1 MAFNGGQQFHGSAH
15 GSGYHPY
22 NVGATHSAGPSIGQV
37 AGPSLTQPAANP
49 FQIPG
54 ATPLAPPSMNVPFPT
69 EGPFS
74 RHGSAE
80 QSGARSSFFFDWD
93 EPLTPKSTRTLP
105 RSASPRGR
113 RGSARSD

>member
-74 RHGSAE
+74 RHVVARIEAE
-80 QSGARSSFFFDWD
+80 RD
-93 EPLTPKSTRTLP
+93 EC
-105 RSASPRGR
+105 GR
-113 RGSARSD
+113 PGKCRN

>member
-22 NVGATHSAGPSIGQV
+22 NVGAAHSAGPSIGQV

-54 ATPLAPPSMNVPFPT
+54 YAVLDNPAL
-69 EGPFS
+69 
-74 RHGSAE
+74 
-80 QSGARSSFFFDWD
+80 
-93 EPLTPKSTRTLP
+93 STFHCRF
-105 RSASPRGR
+105 
-113 RGSARSD
+113 